1 MLELHDIETGYG
13 AGQVLFG
20 VSLAVTAGSCV
31 SLMGRN
37 GMGKTTTLKSILGI
51 VPPRSGHV
59 YFDGQ
64 DISNLPT
71 WKRMRRDIA
80 YVPEGRG
87 MFHNLTVK
95 EHLQMAARPD
105 SNGNT
110 GWNFDRVMD
119 TFPRLQERLSNL
131 GTELSGGE
139 QQMLAIGRA
148 LVTNPRLMILDEATE
163 GLAPL
168 IRQPLYVPE
177 SMGALDLLAE
187 MRAKR
192 THLAIVLDEYS
203 GTEGLLTFEDLV
215 EEIVGEIDDELDVA
229 AAETDHAA
237 DGSFIVEGKATIR
250 DLNREHEWRLPDEEA
265 ATLAGLVLHEAR
277 RIPDVGQS
285 FIFHG
290 FRFDIL
296 ERQRHQITRVRI
308 TPPLGDMNDE

>member
-1 MLELHDIETGYG
+1 MSAALLEIRNINTLYGRSHILHDLSFRLDKGE
-13 AGQVLFG
+13 
-20 VSLAVTAGSCV
+20 SM

-59 YFDGQ
+59 YFDGE
-64 DISNLPT
+64 DISKLPT

-95 EHLQMAARPD
+95 EHLQMAARPGSD
-105 SNGNT
+105 GQTS
-110 GWNFDRVMD
+110 WDYDRVLE

-168 IRQPLYVPE
+168 IRQDIWNV
-177 SMGALDLLAE
+177 
-187 MRAKR
+187 
-192 THLAIVLDEYS
+192 I
-203 GTEGLLTFEDLV
+203 
-215 EEIVGEIDDELDVA
+215 
-229 AAETDHAA
+229 
-237 DGSFIVEGKATIR
+237 ATIR
-250 DLNREHEWRLPDEEA
+250 ESGIS
-265 ATLAGLVLHEAR
+265 TLVVDKNIKALKKLCDRHVVLVKGRVHFDGSSEQLHEN
-277 RIPDVGQS
+277 
-285 FIFHG
+285 
-290 FRFDIL
+290 L
-296 ERQRHQITRVRI
+296 EKVETALSV
-308 TPPLGDMNDE
+308 

>member
-1 MLELHDIETGYG
+1 MSNTLLEVRNLNTLYGRSHILHDLSFRLEK
-13 AGQVLFG
+13 GQ
-20 VSLAVTAGSCV
+20 SM

-64 DISNLPT
+64 DISHLPT

-105 SNGNT
+105 SGGKS
-110 GWNFDRVMD
+110 GWDFDRVMA

-168 IRQPLYVPE
+168 IRQDIWKV
-177 SMGALDLLAE
+177 
-187 MRAKR
+187 
-192 THLAIVLDEYS
+192 I
-203 GTEGLLTFEDLV
+203 
-215 EEIVGEIDDELDVA
+215 
-229 AAETDHAA
+229 
-237 DGSFIVEGKATIR
+237 ATIR
-250 DLNREHEWRLPDEEA
+250 ESGISTLIVDKNIKALKKLCDRHVVVVKGHVHFDGSSEDLEQN
-265 ATLAGLVLHEAR
+265 
-277 RIPDVGQS
+277 
-285 FIFHG
+285 
-290 FRFDIL
+290 L
-296 ERQRHQITRVRI
+296 EKVETALSV
-308 TPPLGDMNDE
+308 

>member
-1 MLELHDIETGYG
+1 MTDSLLEVKNLNTLYGRSHILHDLSFRLDQ
-13 AGQVLFG
+13 GQ
-20 VSLAVTAGSCV
+20 SM

-51 VPPRSGHV
+51 VQPRSGHV

-64 DISNLPT
+64 DISDLPT

-87 MFHNLTVK
+87 MFHNLTVR

-105 SNGNT
+105 SRGQT
-110 GWNFDRVMD
+110 GWDFDRVMT

-168 IRQPLYVPE
+168 IRQDIWNV
-177 SMGALDLLAE
+177 
-187 MRAKR
+187 
-192 THLAIVLDEYS
+192 I
-203 GTEGLLTFEDLV
+203 
-215 EEIVGEIDDELDVA
+215 
-229 AAETDHAA
+229 
-237 DGSFIVEGKATIR
+237 ATIR
-250 DLNREHEWRLPDEEA
+250 ESGISTLIVDKNIKALKKLCDRHVVVVKGKVHFDGSSEELDQNREKVETALS
-265 ATLAGLVLHEAR
+265 V
-277 RIPDVGQS
+277 
-285 FIFHG
+285 
-290 FRFDIL
+290 
-296 ERQRHQITRVRI
+296 
-308 TPPLGDMNDE
+308 

>member
-1 MLELHDIETGYG
+1 MSNSLLEVKNLNTLYGRSHILHDLSFRLDK
-13 AGQVLFG
+13 GQ
-20 VSLAVTAGSCV
+20 SM

-119 TFPRLQERLSNL
+119 TFPRLQEDIWNV
-131 GTELSGGE
+131 
-139 QQMLAIGRA
+139 I
-148 LVTNPRLMILDEATE
+148 
-163 GLAPL
+163 
-168 IRQPLYVPE
+168 
-177 SMGALDLLAE
+177 
-187 MRAKR
+187 
-192 THLAIVLDEYS
+192 
-203 GTEGLLTFEDLV
+203 
-215 EEIVGEIDDELDVA
+215 
-229 AAETDHAA
+229 
-237 DGSFIVEGKATIR
+237 ATIR
-250 DLNREHEWRLPDEEA
+250 ESGISTLIVDKNIKALKKLCDRHVVVVKGQVHFDGSSEE
-265 ATLAGLVLHEAR
+265 L
-277 RIPDVGQS
+277 DQN
-285 FIFHG
+285 
-290 FRFDIL
+290 L
-296 ERQRHQITRVRI
+296 EKVETALSV
-308 TPPLGDMNDE
+308 